1 LWFGAIAYDTLY
13 KGIKMKNV
21 KTAVSALSQVS
32 KSLANTEPVSNPY
45 ALNTEVINSIQTWS
59 GLSKQASE
67 AGDRLVDVLIANKVK
82 PTQFVAFNE
91 SEDKQGISFR
101 DNVFSHI
108 VKGWGDK
115 VAEKLVYADP
125 KTLSVS
131 EQAQQVVLRDFGRK
145 AYNNLK
151 AQLTRRLENAD
162 KKGKSAPASKAILA
176 QRAVKQAIK
185 YLEENKA
192 GYAGMPEDIKAL
204 KGLVVLKVLK

>member
-1 LWFGAIAYDTLY
+1 
-13 KGIKMKNV
+13 MKNV
-21 KTAVSALSQVS
+21 KTAVSAITQVS
-32 KSLANTEPVSNPY
+32 KTLANTEPVANPY
-45 ALNTEVINSIQTWS
+45 ALNSEVINSIQTWS

-91 SEDKQGISFR
+91 SEDKQGMRFR
-101 DNVFSHI
+101 DEVFSHI

-131 EQAQQVVLRDFGRK
+131 EQAQAVVLRDMARK

-151 AQLTRRLENAD
+151 AQLIRRIEKGD
-162 KKGKSAPASKAILA
+162 KVSKSAPASKAILA

-185 YLEENKA
+185 YLEENKS
-192 GYAGMPEDIKAL
+192 GYVGMPEDIKAL

>member
-1 LWFGAIAYDTLY
+1 
-13 KGIKMKNV
+13 MKNV
-21 KTAVSALSQVS
+21 KSAVSAITQVS
-32 KSLANTEPVSNPY
+32 KTLANTEPVANPY
-45 ALNTEVINSIQTWS
+45 ALNSEVINSIQTWS

-91 SEDKQGISFR
+91 TEDKQGISFR

-151 AQLTRRLENAD
+151 AQLTRRIENGD
-162 KKGKSAPASKAILA
+162 KVGKSAPASKTILA

-185 YLEENKA
+185 YLEENKS

-204 KGLVVLKVLK
+204 KSLKILTQVK